1 MRRQP
6 ALLPLLAALAGA
18 LAAVLPAQE
27 GRFGETASV
36 VVVEVPVNVTKG
48 GRPVRGL
55 TAEDFEVFDGKTKQR
70 LTGFEVIDLAAPGAG
85 GADAAR
91 AAAPRPALPLAARR
105 HFLFLFDLTFAQPKS
120 IVRAREGAVALARGG
135 LHPTDLAAVATYNAR
150 RGAELV
156 LGFTPDRAQLA
167 AAIGSLGLPQLL
179 DRAPDPLRLTLTS
192 FKAQLETRGG
202 PEEWPE
208 GELILEIF
216 EADQRLA
223 AEQQARETRNQVVA
237 LTRSFSELAQML
249 ASIDGRKHVVYLSEG
264 FNRESATGRGADR
277 DTADAIASGETWK
290 AETEGIY
297 GSTRVQGDVER
308 MLEAFRRADCVV
320 QAVDIG
326 GVHVTGSDVT
336 ETIHGETAGQER
348 GSGRDVL
355 LTMAR
360 DTGGELFQNSN
371 DLATAMAKMLER
383 TSVTYLLAFQPEA
396 LPQDGTFHHLKVRL
410 KGGPRGA
417 QVFHRAGYY
426 APDPARVARPLERT
440 LLTAAEILGNEE
452 GGSLPIAA
460 LAVPLPGG
468 ALPLLVEIE
477 GPALLFG
484 HQGPALEVEIYAYA
498 LDGAGA
504 VRGFLTQ
511 RVNLDLEKVRE
522 ALGAG
527 GLKFYGDL
535 ALPPG
540 SYTVRLLVRNAQSG
554 ARALRSLAVEVPAAG
569 AEGGAAAAAPFV
581 SPPLFADAAGRWI
594 LAREQRGAEEASPPD
609 PFLRGGAPFLPAVR
623 PVLAAGAEAPVTV
636 LVSDLAAEQAQVRAK
651 VLDAAGREVAGGKLR
666 IAAWRRGAA
675 GALGRLEGS
684 FATAGLPPGEYV
696 LRVTVT
702 DPRSGVAQ
710 SSTAAF
716 AVAAA
721 G

>member
-1 MRRQP
+1 MRRP
-6 ALLPLLAALAGA
+6 PVRLALLAALAGA

-27 GRFGETASV
+27 GRFGGTASV

-70 LTGFEVIDLAAPGAG
+70 LSGFEVIDLAAPGA
-85 GADAAR
+85 
-91 AAAPRPALPLAARR
+91 AAAAAAGPDAPPLAARR

-120 IVRAREGAVALARGG
+120 IVQAREGALALARGG
-135 LHPTDLAAVATYNAR
+135 LHPTDLAGVATYNAR

-156 LGFTPDRAQLA
+156 LGFSPDRAQLA
-167 AAIGSLGLPQLL
+167 AAIESLGLPQLL
-179 DRAPDPLRLTLTS
+179 DRAPDPLRLTLAS
-192 FKAQLETRGG
+192 FKAEHEMKGG
-202 PEEWPE
+202 EEGSPI
-208 GELILEIF
+208 GEMILEVF
-216 EADQRLA
+216 EADQRLT
-223 AEQQARETRNQVVA
+223 AETQAREARNQVVA

-264 FNRESATGRGADR
+264 FGRESATGRGPDR

-290 AETEGIY
+290 AEAEGMY
-297 GSTRVQGDVER
+297 GSTRVQSDVER

-326 GVHVTGSDVT
+326 GVHVAGSDVT
-336 ETIHGETAGQER
+336 ETIHGETTGQER
-348 GSGRDVL
+348 GGGRDVL

-360 DTGGELFQNSN
+360 DTGGELYQNSN
-371 DLATAMAKMLER
+371 DLAATMADMLAR
-383 TSVTYLLAFQPEA
+383 TSVTYLLSFQPEA
-396 LPQDGTFHHLKVRL
+396 LPYDGSFRPLRVRL

-417 QVFHRAGYY
+417 QVSHRAGYY

-440 LLTAAEILGNEE
+440 LLTAEEILGSEE

-498 LDGAGA
+498 LDGAGS

-540 SYTVRLLVRNAQSG
+540 AYTVRLLVRNAQSG

-569 AEGGAAAAAPFV
+569 ADAAAAPFV

-594 LAREQRGAEEASPPD
+594 LAREQRGAEETAPPD
-609 PFLRGGAPFLPAVR
+609 PFLSGGSPFLPSVR
-623 PVLAAGAEAPVTV
+623 PILAAGAEAPVTV
-636 LVSDLAAEQAQVRAK
+636 FVSDLAAEQAQVRAK

-675 GALGRLEGS
+675 GAVGRMEGS

-702 DPRSGVAQ
+702 DPRSGAAK

-716 AVAAA
+716 LVAAA